1 MAEVILFH
9 HVQGLTEGLQAFADR
24 LRAGGH
30 VVHTPDLFDGA
41 LPATLE
47 EGMALAQG
55 LEDADD
61 RAAAIVAD
69 LPEGLVYAGFSWGGA
84 FAQQFAQQRA
94 GARGALLY
102 DAFVALDAP
111 WSFGPWPAGL
121 PAQVHGM
128 DADPFFALEGDLEA
142 AQKVAAQE
150 PTVELFTYPGDGHLF
165 ADSSLASYDEAAA
178 ELVIAR
184 SLEFLDRS

>member
-9 HVQGLTEGLQAFADR
+9 HVQGLTEGLQAFAER
-24 LRAGGH
+24 LREAGH
-30 VVHTPDLFDGA
+30 VVHTPDFFDGQ

-47 EGMALAQG
+47 EGMALTRS
-55 LEDADD
+55 LEQADD

-69 LPEGLVYAGFSWGGA
+69 LPPGVVYAGFSWGGA

-111 WSFGPWPAGL
+111 WTFGPWPAGL

-128 DADPFFALEGDLEA
+128 DADPFFALEGDLESA
-142 AQKVAAQE
+142 RKVAAAQ
-150 PTVELFTYPGDGHLF
+150 PTVEVFTYPGDGHLF
-165 ADSSLASYDEAAA
+165 ADSSLPSYDAAAA
-178 ELVIAR
+178 ELVIER
-184 SLEFLDRS
+184 SLAFLDRV

>member
-55 LEDADD
+55 LEHADD

-69 LPEGLVYAGFSWGGA
+69 LPEVLVYAGFSWGGA